1 MGQVRVVVSDEAT
14 NDLFTIALLIAAE
27 YGSAPGRRFTA
38 RLRAEIDGLG
48 SMPTRHMPDRELRD
62 RALDYRRALTG
73 KHRVI
78 FTLSPEQ
85 DEVVVVRV
93 DLQSSNPAPLDDLP

>member
-1 MGQVRVVVSDEAT
+1 
-14 NDLFTIALLIAAE
+14 
-27 YGSAPGRRFTA
+27 
-38 RLRAEIDGLG
+38 
-48 SMPTRHMPDRELRD
+48 MPARHMRVRELRD

-78 FTLSPEQ
+78 FTLSPGQ

-93 DLQSSNPAPLDDLP
+93 DLQSSNPATLDDLP